1 VTAMTLPSDPEY
13 IPACDNPRVLAL
25 QEYQDLLKSN
35 TDPYAKY
42 SRNESLIQLLE
53 EYAQ

>member
-1 VTAMTLPSDPEY
+1 MLPSDPEY
-13 IPACDNPRVLAL
+13 TPACDNPKVLAL

-42 SRNESLIQLLE
+42 SRDESLIQLLE
-53 EYAQ
+53 EYAK